1 MREQRT
7 GTTGYR
13 ENHGGKKVFV
23 AAVSVISALI
33 VLLVA
38 FLCSKNS
45 IFFSL
50 AKKSAE
56 RNEFPK
62 ACQLV
67 EKSGG
72 EKAEMLEKYI
82 NLRLEI
88 NESYPLLLSEYDPD
102 KLSSWNEAAAELA
115 GNPELLGEKISS
127 EAVSLSQTLAAIT
140 DATRNYEEKRSDI
153 LSLMDI
159 FAEINRLHTKDAEGK
174 NASFTV
180 SEERSKIS
188 EWERLNNSLSE
199 FVSTAPNAGNA
210 YLLNYMIKE
219 VQGEIADLNAAMD
232 SVIAD
237 GYAETDLV
245 RFSGE
250 GQKRFPD
257 IYNSSNES
265 VNLTDKEKYEQYMY
279 KELCTGFVESLGGF
293 YAP

>member
-13 ENHGGKKVFV
+13 ANHGGKKAFV
-23 AAVSVISALI
+23 VAVSVISALI

-45 IFFSL
+45 VFFSL

-56 RNEFPK
+56 KNEFSK
-62 ACQLV
+62 AFQLV

-88 NESYPLLLSEYDPD
+88 NENYPLLLSEYDSD
-102 KLSSWNEAAAELA
+102 KISSWNEAAAELA
-115 GNPELLGEKISS
+115 ESSEILGEKISS
-127 EAVSLSQTLAAIT
+127 EAVSLSQTLAAIN
-140 DATRNYEEKRSDI
+140 DAAWDYEAKRSDI

-180 SEERSKIS
+180 SEERIKIG

-199 FVSTAPNAGNA
+199 FAATAPNAEGA

-265 VNLTDKEKYEQYMY
+265 VNFADKEKYERYMF

>member
-13 ENHGGKKVFV
+13 ANHGGKKPFV

-56 RNEFPK
+56 KNEFSK
-62 ACQLV
+62 AFQLV

-88 NESYPLLLSEYDPD
+88 NESYPILLSEYDSD

-115 GNPELLGEKISS
+115 ESPELLGEKISS
-127 EAVSLSQTLAAIT
+127 EAVSLSRTLAAINGAAC
-140 DATRNYEEKRSDI
+140 DYEAKRSDI

-159 FAEINRLHTKDAEGK
+159 FTEINRLHTKDAEGK

-199 FVSTAPNAGNA
+199 FAATAPNADGA
-210 YLLNYMIKE
+210 YLLNYLIKE

-265 VNLTDKEKYEQYMY
+265 VNFADKEKYEQYMY

>member
-13 ENHGGKKVFV
+13 ANHGGKKAFV
-23 AAVSVISALI
+23 VAVSVISALI

-45 IFFSL
+45 VFFSL

-56 RNEFPK
+56 KNEFSK
-62 ACQLV
+62 AFQLV

-82 NLRLEI
+82 NLRIEI
-88 NESYPLLLSEYDPD
+88 NENYPLLLSEYDSD

-115 GNPELLGEKISS
+115 ESSELLGEKISS
-127 EAVSLSQTLAAIT
+127 EAVSLSQTLAAINGAARDY
-140 DATRNYEEKRSDI
+140 DAMRSDI

-159 FAEINRLHTKDAEGK
+159 FAEINRLHTKDADGK

-199 FVSTAPNAGNA
+199 FAATAPNAEGA
-210 YLLNYMIKE
+210 YLLNYLIKE

-265 VNLTDKEKYEQYMY
+265 VNFADKEKYERYMF